1 MGRKIIL
8 SQCTL
13 ARLTGHPEFNSFRR
27 PQESKPAV

>member
-1 MGRKIIL
+1 MGQKIIL

-27 PQESKPAV
+27 P